1 MIGQFGLGV
10 VVAEPVGGIVES
22 GNSEGKNIQLVK
34 LIKLSI
40 KKGESGSTSIIPQ

>member
-10 VVAEPVGGIVES
+10 VVVLPVGGIVES
-22 GNSEGKNIQLVK
+22 GNSEGKCIQLVE

-40 KKGESGSTSIIPQ
+40 KKGESDSMSIIPQ